1 MTQRIRPGTVAAI
14 ALLLAAATGC
24 TGQQSAAP
32 APSGPAAA
40 RGAAW
45 ARTPRGPARSRFSPR
60 ATSCRTPP

>member
-40 RGAAW
+40 RAPA

>member
-40 RGAAW
+40 RGAGGQDAE
-45 ARTPRGPARSRFSPR
+45 GPARSRFSPR

>member
-24 TGQQSAAP
+24 TGQQSAPRAERTGRRPGRP
-32 APSGPAAA
+32 A
-40 RGAAW
+40 